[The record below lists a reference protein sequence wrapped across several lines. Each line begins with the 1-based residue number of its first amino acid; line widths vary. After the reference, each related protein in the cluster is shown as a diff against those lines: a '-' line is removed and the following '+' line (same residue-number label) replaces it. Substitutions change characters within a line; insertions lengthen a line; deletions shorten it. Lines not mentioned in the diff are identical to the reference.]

1 MLVSLLAEKLR
12 EKARQSRV
20 QSKQIEMPFGIFFV
34 FKFRKFYQK
43 RRRVA
48 ARKHGSRNRN
58 LQSERLQK
66 HTDVTNQKWPCVCEK
81 RITTGPL

>member
-1 MLVSLLAEKLR
+1 MLVSLLAEKLG
-12 EKARQSRV
+12 EKQDKAECSLSKSRCHLV
-20 QSKQIEMPFGIFFV
+20 FFFV